1 MPHFTN
7 ISPGIKATLVGAFAN
22 LILSV
27 VKFIGGVAGN
37 STALIA
43 DALHSLSDL
52 LTDAIVL
59 ATHKIGQIPADS
71 NHPYGHG
78 RAETIGATIVGAV
91 IILAGL
97 WIGYDVSQVI
107 ASGSERIPTWLAAGA
122 AILSIITNEGIFHYT
137 RIVGQ
142 RVNSPAIIAN
152 AWHHRSDA
160 ISSVAALVGILG
172 AHFGYSLMDPLAGGV
187 VALMILKVGYDILA
201 DGLRDLMDTGLRE
214 DQTLKIQTIIDDIPE
229 VIKYHD
235 LRTRTLGGEIFMDVH
250 ILVDTDLTVT
260 EGHAA
265 AERVRRSLINAFDR
279 VQDVLVHVDGED
291 DHKLL
296 QLYSTTR
303 ADLKKIVDPII
314 ADTDITLK
322 RTRMRVHY
330 IKGNT
335 LIEIYLQVN
344 PNKSINEINPVMKAL
359 KERLKSTPEID
370 DVRIFVD
377 VDADRVKAKNQ
388 PLK

>member
-1 MPHFTN
+1 MPNLTN

-22 LILSV
+22 LMLSV

-52 LTDAIVL
+52 LTDTIVL

-78 RAETIGATIVGAV
+78 RAETIGATIVGGV
-91 IILAGL
+91 IILAGI
-97 WIGYDVSQVI
+97 WIGYDVWQVI
-107 ASGSERIPTWLAAGA
+107 ASGSQLVPTWLAVCA
-122 AILSIITNEGIFHYT
+122 ATFSIIVNEGIFHYT
-137 RIVGQ
+137 RVVGQ

-160 ISSVAALVGILG
+160 ISSVAALIGIIG
-172 AHFGYSLMDPLAGGV
+172 AQFGYPIMDPLAGGV
-187 VALMILKVGYDILA
+187 VAIMILKVGYDILA
-201 DGLRDLMDTGLRE
+201 DGIRDLMDTGLSE
-214 DQTLKIQTIIDDIPE
+214 GQTQEFQKIIDGIPE
-229 VIKYHD
+229 VIKFHD

-265 AERVRRSLINAFDR
+265 AERVRRSLIMAFDR
-279 VQDVLVHVDGED
+279 VQDVLVHVDGEE
-291 DHKLL
+291 DHMLL
-296 QLYSTTR
+296 QLYSSTR
-303 ADLKKIVDPII
+303 ADLIKIVDPMI
-314 ADTDITLK
+314 ADADITLK
-322 RTRMRVHY
+322 RTRMRVHHL
-330 IKGNT
+330 KGTT
-335 LIEIYLQVN
+335 LIEIYLQVD
-344 PNKSINEINPVMKAL
+344 PEKSMSEIHPLFENL
-359 KERLKSTPEID
+359 KKHLKSTPEID

-377 VDADRVKAKNQ
+377 VNAD
-388 PLK
+388 